1 VGSMISSSRFSV
13 ESPAMRIPRFWEP
26 EERVGEVWHDFVR
39 GVGTEPYFPE
49 ASVSFEEMRASAT
62 LLFRALGGPVGG
74 ELMPVATDVAASR
87 LSRRAC
93 LAHDVD
99 HVVHAQYDGRRL
111 ALPASIALFNDAA
124 LSRGLYRWLAA
135 ISAFLAAPTA
145 PPENALQGD
154 LATLRESLR
163 AERALLATCPGLRPL
178 RAALGDAL
186 LAIRPSIDLPPQE
199 AQIEAAI
206 RAFLAQNETA
216 GGPLAA
222 VIRDADA
229 VLSAQRPQEGYRSF
243 RPVAIWPLLVSP
255 RVSEDA
261 SHGEDAAA
269 QPGGAAQ
276 GSERA
281 LRAARRKSDQ
291 ADRKDSFILH
301 RFESILSMIDFLNLN
316 RSVEDEEEDAAR
328 RAAEDLDEVSLA
340 RNSNSAKTRLKFHLD
355 LAPRDVDRATLVGET
370 LYPEW
375 DWTAGVYQLAHVRV
389 EERLPEEAPATPL
402 EKPAT
407 RRRIA
412 AVKRQFEALR
422 PRRRILR
429 RQPDG
434 FDLDLDEAV
443 RAHCDRI
450 GSGFADDRLS
460 CSIRDD
466 ERDLAVSVLFD
477 SSRSTES
484 AVCGRPVIEIAREAL
499 VALVGGV
506 EACGDQ
512 ISVHAFSSLERERV
526 MVERIKN
533 FDESDGE
540 TVRRRIMGLTP
551 KFYTR
556 LGAAIRHVSVNL
568 EQRAAARRLLLI
580 ITDGKPNDLDHYEG
594 RRGIEDTRRAVME
607 ARRLGQSVFAVTID
621 ARAQECVPYIFGQNG
636 FAMVPDAMRLIEALP
651 ALYRHVVA

>member
-1 VGSMISSSRFSV
+1 
-13 ESPAMRIPRFWEP
+13 MRIPRFWEP
-26 EERVGEVWHDFVR
+26 EETVGEVWHDLVR
-39 GVGTEPYFPE
+39 GVGAEPHFAE
-49 ASVSFEEMRASAT
+49 ASVSFEEMRAPAN
-62 LLFRALGGPVGG
+62 LLFRALGGPVGA
-74 ELMPVATDVAASR
+74 ELLPVATDVAASR
-87 LSRRAC
+87 LSRRSR

-111 ALPASIALFNDAA
+111 ALPASIALFDDAA

-135 ISAFLAAPTA
+135 IAAFLTPPSA
-145 PPENALQGD
+145 PPENTLQGD

-163 AERALLATCPGLRPL
+163 AERALLAACPGLRTL
-178 RAALGDAL
+178 RSSLGHAL
-186 LAIRPSIDLPPQE
+186 LDSRPSIDLPPQE
-199 AQIEAAI
+199 AEIETAI
-206 RAFLAQNETA
+206 RALLAQDETT

-222 VIRDADA
+222 AIRDSGAD
-229 VLSAQRPQEGYRSF
+229 LPTPRPEEGYRLF
-243 RPVAIWPLLVSP
+243 RPVALWPLLASP
-255 RVSEDA
+255 RASEGAPD
-261 SHGEDAAA
+261 GEDAPA

-276 GSERA
+276 GSEKT
-281 LRAARRKSDQ
+281 LRAGRRKSDQ

-316 RSVEDEEEDAAR
+316 RSVEDDDEDAAR
-328 RAAEDLDEVSLA
+328 KAAEDLDEVSLA
-340 RNSNSAKTRLKFHLD
+340 RNSRSTKTRLKFHLD

-375 DWTAGVYQLAHVRV
+375 DWTVGAYQPAHVRV
-389 EERLPEEAPATPL
+389 EERLPREAPTTPL
-402 EKPAT
+402 ENPAT

-460 CSIRDD
+460 CAIRDD
-466 ERDLAVSVLFD
+466 GRDLAVSVLFD

-512 ISVHAFSSLERERV
+512 GSVHAFSSLKRERV
-526 MVERIKN
+526 MVERIKD
-533 FDESDGE
+533 FDETDGE
-540 TVRRRIMGLTP
+540 TVRRRIMGLAP

-556 LGAAIRHVSVNL
+556 LGAAIRHVSAHL
-568 EQRAAARRLLLI
+568 GQRAAAKRLLLI

-607 ARRLGQSVFAVTID
+607 ARRLGQAVFAITID
-621 ARAQECVPYIFGQNG
+621 ASAQDYVPYIFGQNG
-636 FAMVPDAMRLIEALP
+636 FAIVPDAARLVEALP
-651 ALYRHVVA
+651 AMYRHVVA